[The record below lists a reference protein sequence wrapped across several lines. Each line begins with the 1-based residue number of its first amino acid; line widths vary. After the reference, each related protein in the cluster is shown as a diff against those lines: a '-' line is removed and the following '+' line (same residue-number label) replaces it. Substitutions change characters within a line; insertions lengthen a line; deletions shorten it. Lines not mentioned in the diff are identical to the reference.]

1 MKSRKASLMERVAA
15 FIVDKR
21 NIIYLIFIAAAIFC
35 AFSSGWVEV
44 SDSLTKYLPE
54 NTETQ
59 HGLELMNKEFTTFST
74 ARIVVENVSYEQAE
88 EICEKIKAVEGVK
101 SVAFDDSPEHYSEA
115 AALFELTFDGKDED
129 EVSMRAMDEL
139 RELLGVYDLYV
150 YTNVGNPLK
159 AIINKELLIV
169 DGIAAIIIF
178 VVLLFTSRTYA
189 EIPVLLITF
198 GAAALLNMGTNYLM
212 GEISF
217 VTDSV
222 AIVLQLA
229 MAIDYAIILCHRY
242 MEEHEDKTAR
252 EAAIAALSKAIPEIS
267 ASSLTTV
274 SGLLALTFMQYRLGY
289 DIGVVMIKAILLSLC
304 SVFLLMPG
312 LLVTFSGLIDRTHH
326 KSFIPKVSW
335 LGRFAYKTRFVMPPV
350 FAILLVLGLIC
361 SNKVNYVYSHNS
373 VDSIRH
379 NENQLAYQR
388 IEELF
393 GIDNQMAII
402 VPAGDYEKEARLIS
416 EVEELGKTVSV
427 TGLANIEA
435 TDDYRLTSELTPRQF
450 AELADLD
457 YEVAQVLY
465 TGYAMETSEYGQV
478 VTNLDNYSVPLLDMF
493 GYLCEKR
500 GEVEVNI
507 PEDTE
512 EKLDELEQQIN
523 DAKLQLKSEGWSRI
537 VINADIPTEGKES
550 YSYLEIL
557 HGILARY
564 YDTAYV
570 VGDTTSCKDLRAS
583 FEKDNLLI
591 SVLSVVFVISV
602 LLFTFKSAGLP
613 VLLILVIQGSIWLN
627 FSVPYLEG
635 KNLFFLTYLI
645 ISAIQMGANIDYAI
659 VISSRFME
667 LRESLPLKKA
677 IIESM
682 NLAFPTIVT
691 SGTMLASAG
700 LVIGL
705 VTSDET
711 VSAIGVY
718 LGMGTAISIALVLFV
733 LPQIL
738 LLGDILIRKTK
749 FSISHGAE
757 TTTHT
762 GIIRINGR
770 VRGSLDGI
778 VDAEIHGVFRGTLN
792 AVIDMGSVEKIP
804 EIILPEPDSG
814 GGEEQ

>member
-1 MKSRKASLMERVAA
+1 MRSGKASLMERVAA

-21 NIIYLIFIAAAIFC
+21 NIIFLIYIAAAVFC
-35 AFSSGWVEV
+35 IFSSGWVEV

-54 NTETQ
+54 STETQ
-59 HGLELMNKEFTTFST
+59 IGLELMDDEFTTFGT

-88 EICEKIKAVEGVK
+88 KICADIERVPGVK
-101 SVAFDDSPEHYSEA
+101 EVAFDDSPEHYNEA
-115 AALFELTFDGKDED
+115 AALFSVTFDGENDD
-129 EVSMRAMDEL
+129 EVSVLAMDTL
-139 RELLGVYDLYV
+139 RDMLSVYDLYV
-150 YTNVGNPLK
+150 NTEVGNPLK
-159 AIINKELLIV
+159 AIINRELLIV
-169 DGIAAIIIF
+169 DGIAALIIV
-178 VVLLFTSRTYA
+178 VVLLFTSKTYA

-198 GAAALLNMGTNYLM
+198 GAAALLNMGTNYMM

-242 MEEHEDKTAR
+242 MEEHENKAAR

-326 KSFIPKVSW
+326 RSFIPKVSW

-350 FAILLVLGLIC
+350 FAILLVLGFVF
-361 SNKVNYVYSHNS
+361 SGRVNYVYSHNS

-379 NENQLAYQR
+379 NENQIAYQR

-402 VPAGDYEKEARLIS
+402 VPAGDYGREAKLIS
-416 EVEELGKTVSV
+416 EVEELSRTVSI
-427 TGLANIEA
+427 TGLANIKA
-435 TDDYRLTSELTPRQF
+435 TDEYYLTPELTPRKF

-465 TGYAMETSEYGQV
+465 TGYAMDINEYGQV
-478 VTNLDNYSVPLLDMF
+478 VTNLENYAVPLLDMF
-493 GYLCEKR
+493 CYLCDKR
-500 GEVEVNI
+500 DEVEVNI
-507 PEDTE
+507 PADTE
-512 EKLDELEQQIN
+512 EQLDELEQQIN
-523 DAKLQLKSEGWSRI
+523 DAKLQLKSDNWSRI
-537 VINADIPTEGKES
+537 VLYADIPTEGEES
-550 YSYLEIL
+550 YNYLEII
-557 HGILARY
+557 HGITARY
-564 YDTAYV
+564 YDEAYV
-570 VGDTTSCKDLRAS
+570 VGDTTSCKDLRTS

-591 SVLSVVFVISV
+591 SVLSIVFVISV

-613 VLLILVIQGSIWLN
+613 VLLILVIQGSIWIN
-627 FSVPYLEG
+627 FSVPYLAG
-635 KNLFFLTYLI
+635 NNLFFLTYLI

-677 IIESM
+677 IVESM

-700 LVIGL
+700 LIIGL

-718 LGMGTAISIALVLFV
+718 LGMGTAISIMLVLFV

-749 FSISHGAE
+749 FTISRGAE
-757 TTTHT
+757 ATTHT

-770 VRGSLDGI
+770 VRGTLDGI
-778 VDAEIHGVFRGTLN
+778 VDAEIHGVFKGTLN
-792 AVIDMGSVEKIP
+792 AVIDMGSVEEIP
-804 EIILPEPDSG
+804 EIIIPEPDRG